1 MRKVL
6 AALWIM
12 LLCSSTSVAAQVSVG
27 IGFPGVSIGIN
38 LPVYPESMPVPG
50 YPVYYAPQVNTN
62 YFFYD
67 GMYWVYQRD
76 NWYASSWYNGPWGLV
91 APEAVPLF
99 VLRVPVRYYRRPPAY
114 FRGWRSEAP
123 PRWGE
128 HWGNS
133 WEQRHSGW
141 DNVGSRL
148 CARAGPA
155 AHLSAA
161 IFGESISP
169 RGAAAGASKP
179 ELPIPAARRRS
190 RDSIIRHSRRKVRPR
205 PRCGTQCLR
214 KAAPRLTTSAS
225 RADQLRSRRSLP
237 CRRADSRRK
246 VAAEIFRGRPPP
258 ERLLRSAARQ
268 PSHRDSSHNKR
279 MGSRHQGHR
288 SRTNHH
294 RKSMD
299 PRRNHKHPRI
309 SRSNNSKRQLSISSR
324 GKAGR
329 KHRKATDPHRN
340 QSRARRRAPTR
351 ASSKVGSASEGRP
364 RSNRIATKHDAAPW
378 VLSRGR
384 SVVSGRVPTP
394 LATTRRMI
402 PSVLTR
408 FHVVSYGARRR
419 RMRMSMMSTP
429 FGDFRRDLAQHANK
443 FGFGQ

>member
-38 LPVYPESMPVPG
+38 LPVYPELVPVPG

-133 WEQRHSGW
+133 WEQRHQRMGH
-141 DNVGSRL
+141 VGSWL

-155 AHLSAA
+155 AYLSAT

-179 ELPIPAARRRS
+179 ELPIPAARRRIATALSSTAGAKCARAPGAARSASGKQRPAS
-190 RDSIIRHSRRKVRPR
+190 RPARLEPTSFDPAGRSLAAARTVAAKWQRRSSEADLRPSAFSGARPDSPVT
-205 PRCGTQCLR
+205 GT
-214 KAAPRLTTSAS
+214 AATTSAW
-225 RADQLRSRRSLP
+225 
-237 CRRADSRRK
+237 
-246 VAAEIFRGRPPP
+246 AAGTKGTGP
-258 ERLLRSAARQ
+258 EQTTTASPWTPAGITNIPASAAATTASGSSASAAGAKPGENTARQ
-268 PSHRDSSHNKR
+268 
-279 MGSRHQGHR
+279 
-288 SRTNHH
+288 RT
-294 RKSMD
+294 RTG
-299 PRRNHKHPRI
+299 I
-309 SRSNNSKRQLSISSR
+309 
-324 GKAGR
+324 KAGPGER
-329 KHRKATDPHRN
+329 PRQERA
-340 QSRARRRAPTR
+340 ARRGAQVRA
-351 ASSKVGSASEGRP
+351 ALGRIVLP
-364 RSNRIATKHDAAPW
+364 RHM
-378 VLSRGR
+378 
-384 SVVSGRVPTP
+384 TP
-394 LATTRRMI
+394 LHGSFREAG
-402 PSVLTR
+402 VL
-408 FHVVSYGARRR
+408 
-419 RMRMSMMSTP
+419 
-429 FGDFRRDLAQHANK
+429 
-443 FGFGQ
+443 